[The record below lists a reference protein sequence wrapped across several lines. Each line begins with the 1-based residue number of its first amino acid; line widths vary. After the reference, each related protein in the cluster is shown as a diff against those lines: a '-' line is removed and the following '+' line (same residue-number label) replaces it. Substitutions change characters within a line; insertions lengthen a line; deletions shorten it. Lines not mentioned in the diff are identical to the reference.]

1 MLSKVEQQLYAF
13 NELEL
18 IKHIVKPGLKWICT
32 TCTGLT
38 GKTWTRQKSTKVIHF
53 LSGQIVYNRT
63 FAGVH
68 SGLYLIIK
76 HLLVKDAKEIDSYM

>member
-1 MLSKVEQQLYAF
+1 MFSKVEQQLYAF

-18 IKHIVKPGLKWICT
+18 IKHIVKPRPKRICT
-32 TCTGLT
+32 TCTGLI
-38 GKTWTRQKSTKVIHF
+38 GKPELDKKSTKVIHF
-53 LSGQIVYNRT
+53 LSRQIVYNRT

-76 HLLVKDAKEIDSYM
+76 HVLVKDAKEIDSYM